1 MRRKDSRYNEEDL
14 RKAWW
19 GGGGGKVPELSI
31 GEVLSAEER
40 EKGLSQ
46 HYRTALF

>member
-19 GGGGGKVPELSI
+19 GGGGKVHRVKHRRGVVSRRK
-31 GEVLSAEER
+31 GEGTISA
-40 EKGLSQ
+40 L
-46 HYRTALF
+46 